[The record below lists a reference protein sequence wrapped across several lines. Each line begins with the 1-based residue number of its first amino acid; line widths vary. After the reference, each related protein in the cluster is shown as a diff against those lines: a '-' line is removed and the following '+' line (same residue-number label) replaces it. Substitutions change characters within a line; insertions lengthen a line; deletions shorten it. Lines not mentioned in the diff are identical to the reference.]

1 MKRKIIYIS
10 LFCIYI
16 AAVLLLC
23 LMKPTDLPQ
32 HDIMIFGIPADKL
45 AHFIMFMPYPILVY
59 LMFFDRNRSRLLD
72 LCILAVCIAMG
83 IGTAIGT
90 EQLQAM
96 TQYRTPD
103 INDVYADMKG
113 MAPGCIGVLIYI
125 LIKKRIGQK

>member
-1 MKRKIIYIS
+1 MKRKTIYIS
-10 LFCIYI
+10 LFCLYI
-16 AAVLLLC
+16 AAILLLC

-32 HDIMIFGIPADKL
+32 PDIMIFGIPADKI
-45 AHFIMFMPYPILVY
+45 AHFLMFMPYPVLVY
-59 LMFFDRNRSRLLD
+59 LMFYNKDRSRVLD
-72 LCILAVCIAMG
+72 LCILAACIAMG
-83 IGTAIGT
+83 VGTAIGT

-125 LIKKRIGQK
+125 ILKKRIGQK

>member
-1 MKRKIIYIS
+1 MKRKKIYIS

-23 LMKPTDLPQ
+23 LMKPSDLPQ
-32 HDIMIFGIPADKL
+32 HDIMIFGIPADKF
-45 AHFIMFMPYPILVY
+45 AHFIMFLPYPVLVY
-59 LMFFDRNRSRLLD
+59 LMFFDRDRSRLWD
-72 LCILAVCIAMG
+72 LCILAACIVMG
-83 IGTAIGT
+83 IATAIGT

-113 MAPGCIGVLIYI
+113 MVPGCIGVLIYI
-125 LIKKRIGQK
+125 ATKKRTRQK